1 MGVSELIFCT
11 SALAIA
17 KYRMGFGIDALRT
30 LAFIAIV
37 FGNQATTYT
46 NRERRAHLV
55 IPSQPVADGVVG
67 SRCADRLNPG
77 GRRNRHDSAATL
89 RGGRNP
95 VAAAAFAFIL
105 DFAKV
110 PVFQTPEDRLNEL
123 SIFDQ
128 TGEL

>member
-17 KYRMGFGIDALRT
+17 KYRMGFGIEALRT

-46 NRERRAHLV
+46 NRERRRIWSSRPSGWLMGSSVIDALIASTLAACGIAMTRLPLMAVLV
-55 IPSQPVADGVVG
+55 ILTS
-67 SRCADRLNPG
+67 
-77 GRRNRHDSAATL
+77 
-89 RGGRNP
+89 
-95 VAAAAFAFIL
+95 AAAFAFIL

-110 PVFQTPEDRLNEL
+110 PVFKRLK
-123 SIFDQ
+123 IA
-128 TGEL
+128 